1 MISHDKSHGTSGF
14 FWLNTAEM
22 QIDVLTASWDADSG
36 ISLSSDRSRIN
47 TLWMSEA
54 GIVDA
59 FFFVGPKPKDMVRQ
73 YTSVTGTPAMPQFFF
88 LFFFPDFSLFFFFV
102 FFNSEF
108 FIKKE
113 KEKKEEQNGVI
124 LSISNGSTN

>member
-36 ISLSSDRSRIN
+36 ISLSSDRFRIN
-47 TLWMSEA
+47 TLWTSEA

-73 YTSVTGTPAMPQFFF
+73 YTSVTGTPAMPKFFF
-88 LFFFPDFSLFFFFV
+88 LFFFPDFSLFFFFC
-102 FFNSEF
+102 FF
-108 FIKKE
+108 
-113 KEKKEEQNGVI
+113 
-124 LSISNGSTN
+124 

>member
-1 MISHDKSHGTSGF
+1 
-14 FWLNTAEM
+14 
-22 QIDVLTASWDADSG
+22 
-36 ISLSSDRSRIN
+36 
-47 TLWMSEA
+47 MSEA

-73 YTSVTGTPAMPQFFF
+73 YTGVTGTPAMPQFFF
-88 LFFFPDFSLFFFFV
+88 FFSRFF

-113 KEKKEEQNGVI
+113 KEKKEEQNGVV
-124 LSISNGSTN
+124 LSISNGSTNWVVTKPWIDKNWKLEDWIDKTES

>member
-1 MISHDKSHGTSGF
+1 MISHGKSHGTSRF

-22 QIDVLTASWDADSG
+22 QIDVLTAGWDADSG
-36 ISLSSDRSRIN
+36 ISLLSNRSRIN

-73 YTSVTGTPAMPQFFF
+73 YTSVTGTLAMPQFFF
-88 LFFFPDFSLFFFFV
+88 LFFFLDFSLFFFFN
-102 FFNSEF
+102 FEF
-108 FIKKE
+108 FIKKK

>member
-1 MISHDKSHGTSGF
+1 MISHGKSHGTSGF

-22 QIDVLTASWDADSG
+22 QIDVLTAGWDADSG
-36 ISLSSDRSRIN
+36 ISLSSNRSRIN

-73 YTSVTGTPAMPQFFF
+73 YNSVTGKPAMPQFFF
-88 LFFFPDFSLFFFFV
+88 LFSFSRFFSLSLFF

-113 KEKKEEQNGVI
+113 KEKKEEQNGVV

>member
-22 QIDVLTASWDADSG
+22 QIDVLTAGWDADSG

-88 LFFFPDFSLFFFFV
+88 FFFPDFFFL
-102 FFNSEF
+102 
-108 FIKKE
+108 
-113 KEKKEEQNGVI
+113 I
-124 LSISNGSTN
+124 LNFL

>member
-22 QIDVLTASWDADSG
+22 HIDVLMAGWDADSE
-36 ISLSSDRSRIN
+36 ISLSSDRSRID

-59 FFFVGPKPKDMVRQ
+59 FFFVGPKPKDVVRQ
-73 YTSVTGTPAMPQFFF
+73 YTSVTRMPAMPQFFF
-88 LFFFPDFSLFFFFV
+88 LFLFF
-102 FFNSEF
+102 
-108 FIKKE
+108 
-113 KEKKEEQNGVI
+113 
-124 LSISNGSTN
+124 

>member
-22 QIDVLTASWDADSG
+22 QIDVLTAGWDADSG
-36 ISLSSDRSRIN
+36 ISLSSDRFRIN
-47 TLWMSEA
+47 TLWTSEA

-88 LFFFPDFSLFFFFV
+88 LFFFFSRFFSFFFF
-102 FFNSEF
+102 FF
-108 FIKKE
+108 
-113 KEKKEEQNGVI
+113 
-124 LSISNGSTN
+124 LSPNFL